1 MPPLRQSLVYGTR
14 FAVAA
19 CLLTGF
25 HSQTMADSVLDEI
38 TVTAQKREQS
48 IQDVGIAITA
58 FTGKQLR
65 EMGVDKSTDI
75 AAMTP
80 GLYIS
85 GNNGGQKELFTIR
98 GVTQNDFNDSTEAP
112 VAVYID
118 DGYVAFG
125 QGQTFGTFDLDR
137 VEVLKGPQ
145 GTLFGRNATGGL
157 VQFVSNRPTDDLE
170 GYTDLTYGSYHQIR
184 IESAISGPLS
194 DAVSARAAMIY
205 DKHGPYINNCYPC
218 APFGPGSLDGKPV
231 SPDHAGTG
239 DEDTLGVRGE
249 VQIGHKDE
257 TNFLLIASYAR
268 TIQNSAPF
276 LEIPTVAVFDAKG
289 NHVNTI
295 AAGPNETAEAILTD
309 GTPIHPFS
317 FDPALTRPPV

>member
-1 MPPLRQSLVYGTR
+1 MPSPRPYFVYGSR
-14 FAVAA
+14 FVAAA
-19 CLLTGF
+19 CLLTAFQGQ
-25 HSQTMADSVLDEI
+25 SIADSVLDEI

-58 FTGKQLR
+58 FSGKQLR
-65 EMGVDKSTDI
+65 EMGIDNSTDI

-112 VAVYID
+112 VAVYVD

-125 QGQTFGTFDLDR
+125 QGQIFGAFDLDR
-137 VEVLKGPQ
+137 VAVLKGPQ

-184 IESAISGPLS
+184 VESAISGPL
-194 DAVSARAAMIY
+194 
-205 DKHGPYINNCYPC
+205 
-218 APFGPGSLDGKPV
+218 
-231 SPDHAGTG
+231 
-239 DEDTLGVRGE
+239 
-249 VQIGHKDE
+249 
-257 TNFLLIASYAR
+257 
-268 TIQNSAPF
+268 
-276 LEIPTVAVFDAKG
+276 
-289 NHVNTI
+289 
-295 AAGPNETAEAILTD
+295 
-309 GTPIHPFS
+309 
-317 FDPALTRPPV
+317 